1 MQARDTCLIGDMTTN
16 LASRSDYRV
25 GTWKLDPSHSE
36 LSFWVRHLKISK
48 VRGTFENFDVTV
60 ITPEDPSKISIE
72 ASIDVSSVDT
82 GVEARDNHLR
92 SSDFFLVEQHPH
104 MLFRSTGIRVDGDD
118 FTIDGELT
126 LRGVTQPVTLTG
138 EFGGVI
144 TDDYGRTKAGASAS
158 AKINRQDFGVSWNAA
173 LEAGG
178 FTLGDDVTITIDLQ
192 VDLQQAEA
200 TAAA

>member
-1 MQARDTCLIGDMTTN
+1 VIRGRLIDDMTTN
-16 LASRSDYRV
+16 SLATRPDYRV
-25 GTWKLDPSHSE
+25 GTWKLDPAHSE

-48 VRGTFENFDVTV
+48 VRGAFENFDVTV
-60 ITPEDPSKISIE
+60 VTTEDPSEISIE
-72 ASIDVSSVDT
+72 ASIDVASVNT
-82 GVEARDNHLR
+82 GQDARDNHLR

-104 MLFRSTGIRVDGDD
+104 MLFRSTGISVDGDD

-138 EFGGVI
+138 EFGGII
-144 TDDYGRTKAGASAS
+144 TDDYGRTKAGASATTT
-158 AKINRQDFGVSWNAA
+158 INRQDFGVSWNAA

-178 FTLGDDVTITIDLQ
+178 FTLGDEVTITIDLQ

-200 TAAA
+200 SAAA

>member
-1 MQARDTCLIGDMTTN
+1 MCLIGDMTTN
-16 LASRSDYRV
+16 LATRSDYRV
-25 GTWKLDPSHSE
+25 GTWKIDPAHSE

-48 VRGTFENFDVTV
+48 VRGTFDSFEVTV
-60 ITPEDPSKISIE
+60 TTPEDPSQISIE
-72 ASIDVSSVDT
+72 ASIDVSSVNT
-82 GVEARDNHLR
+82 NQEVRDNHLR

-104 MLFRSTGIRVDGDD
+104 MLFRSTGIQVDGDD
-118 FTIDGELT
+118 FTIEGELT
-126 LRGVTQPVTLTG
+126 LRGVTQTVTLTG

-158 AKINRQDFGVSWNAA
+158 TKINRQDFGVSWNAA

-192 VDLQQAEA
+192 VDLQQE
-200 TAAA
+200 AAAA

>member
-1 MQARDTCLIGDMTTN
+1 MTTN

-25 GTWKLDPSHSE
+25 GTWKLDPTHSE

-60 ITPEDPSKISIE
+60 ITPEDPSKISVE
-72 ASIDVSSVDT
+72 ASIDVSSVNT
-82 GVEARDNHLR
+82 GVDARDNHLR
-92 SSDFFLVEQHPH
+92 SSDFFLVEEHPH
-104 MLFRSTGIRVDGDD
+104 MLFRSTGIQVDGDD
-118 FTIDGELT
+118 FTMKGELT
-126 LRGVTQPVTLTG
+126 LRGVTQSVTLTG

-158 AKINRQDFGVSWNAA
+158 TTINRQDFGVSWNAA

-178 FTLGDDVTITIDLQ
+178 FTLGDDVTISIDLQ
-192 VDLQQAEA
+192 VALQEAEA
-200 TAAA
+200 SAAA